1 MLRRYASTDP
11 PVGGTAFRAEDE
23 RPWSRNQ
30 AFFLRNA
37 ICFSQ
42 VSFFFPERDGLLI
55 LFINCGVGGGG
66 FVAGLGL
73 CPSRKSSTFAALQ
86 GLLALSPVILRLKEV
101 TQPFCV
107 CPFPSHVACFH
118 LFICYNCRHWDC

>member
-66 FVAGLGL
+66 VCGRSRFVSKQEKFYLRCTPRLTG
-73 CPSRKSSTFAALQ
+73 PQSRDTPPKRGDSTFLCLSVPLSCCLFSLIH
-86 GLLALSPVILRLKEV
+86 LL
-101 TQPFCV
+101 
-107 CPFPSHVACFH
+107 
-118 LFICYNCRHWDC
+118 

>member
-66 FVAGLGL
+66 GLWQVSVCVQAGKVL
-73 CPSRKSSTFAALQ
+73 PSLHSKAYW
-86 GLLALSPVILRLKEV
+86 
-101 TQPFCV
+101 
-107 CPFPSHVACFH
+107 PSVP
-118 LFICYNCRHWDC
+118 